1 MKRMITMMTAM
12 CAAVVLFSACSAKWD
27 QDALTVTVRADQVTS
42 DVSPLMYGLMTEE
55 INYSYDGGLYA
66 ELIRNRAFAAPEIYY
81 LRPGE
86 TVPQAPMQPQP
97 GEHPRRPMLN
107 GDSQGRQGL
116 PMLPGQREM
125 RRAQAQ
131 AQAQQAQA
139 QRPSQTPPVVPPNPN
154 DRYVKGLYYWNP
166 VQEGSAKV
174 TIAADNIDQSSW
186 TVLKNNARIEISNA
200 DGNSRAGIYNEGYWG
215 IPVWPNTTY
224 KASFYAKAAPGFSGP
239 VTIAIE
245 SNDGRTTYA
254 SAAVSA
260 ITTDWAKYELTLTTG
275 DVKASDDTRF
285 TLTSTAN
292 GKFWISFVS
301 LFPPTYKDRPNGN
314 RRDLMELMAGMHPTF
329 LRFPGGNYLQGH
341 GPDTRFKWKEM
352 IGPVEMRPTHSSP
365 WNYHSSDGMGLLEF
379 MYWCEDLGMEPIL
392 VVFSGMYLD
401 TDSGSPFVGEDLEP
415 YIQEALEEIEY
426 LTGGTDTKWGA
437 LRAQHGRVEPFKLK
451 YVELGNEDFWERR
464 GYTYPDRYKQMY
476 DAIKKVHPELTLI
489 AASRDIDT
497 MTPDMID
504 IHQYIRISQGAL
516 TEAHRYDP
524 ENFSHDSP
532 KVFVGEYATREG
544 APTTNWLAAL
554 SDAAYLSGCERNA
567 DLVRMTCYAPIFV
580 NVNEMQWDNNLLGYN
595 AVEAYAAPSYYVQSV
610 FANNLGTELPAS
622 SIANAPIDPD
632 TNFENVFY
640 CVTKDAD
647 YIYLKVINVTGNE
660 YPFQAEIQG
669 VSKVISKAAVT
680 VIKSASGQDTNSI
693 DNPRNIV
700 PQESVQGG
708 FGKKFTYTLEPYSV
722 NVFKLQYK

>member
-1 MKRMITMMTAM
+1 MTAIS
-12 CAAVVLFSACSAKWD
+12 ATVFLFSACSVKWD
-27 QDALTVTVRADQVTS
+27 QNAMTVTVLADQVTS

-66 ELIRNRAFAAPEIYY
+66 ELIRNRGFAAPEIYY
-81 LRPGE
+81 VLPGQQQ
-86 TVPQAPMQPQP
+86 PQAPMNPLP
-97 GEHPRRPMLN
+97 GENPPRPMLN

-116 PMLPGQREM
+116 QLLPGQREM
-125 RRAQAQ
+125 RRAQAMAQ
-131 AQAQQAQA
+131 AQAQQQA
-139 QRPSQTPPVVPPNPN
+139 PPVVPETPRNPN
-154 DRYVKGLYYWNP
+154 DSYIEGLYYWSP
-166 VQEGSAKV
+166 VQEGSATV
-174 TIAADNIDQSSW
+174 IIAADNIDQSSW

-224 KASFYAKAAPGFSGP
+224 KASFYAKAAPGFNGP
-239 VTIAIE
+239 VTVAIE
-245 SNDGRTTYA
+245 SNDAKTIYA
-254 SAAVSA
+254 SATVSS
-260 ITTDWAKYELTLTTG
+260 ITADWVKYELTLTTG
-275 DVKASDDTRF
+275 DVQATDDTRF

-314 RRDLMELMAGMHPTF
+314 RRDLMELMADMHPTF

-341 GPDTRFKWKEM
+341 GPETRFNWKEM

-401 TDSGSPFVGEDLEP
+401 TDSGSPFVGEALEP
-415 YIQEALEEIEY
+415 YIQEALDEIEY
-426 LTGGTDTKWGA
+426 LTGSTDTKWGA
-437 LRAQHGRVEPFKLK
+437 LRAQHGRMEPFKLK

-476 DAIKKVHPELTLI
+476 DAIKKVYPDLTLI
-489 AASRDIDT
+489 SASRNIDT
-497 MTPDMID
+497 MRPDMID
-504 IHQYIRISQGAL
+504 IHQYIRPAQGAL
-516 TEAHRYDP
+516 AEAHRYDP

-532 KVFVGEYATREG
+532 DIFIGEYATREG
-544 APTTNWLAAL
+544 APTTNWQAGLY
-554 SDAAYLSGCERNA
+554 DAAYLSGCERNA

-580 NVNEMQWDNNLLGYN
+580 NVNEMQWDNNLMGYD
-595 AVEAYAAPSYYVQSV
+595 AIKSYGSPSYYMQVM

-622 SIANAPIDPD
+622 SIANAPVDSE
-632 TNFENVFY
+632 TNYEDVYY

-647 YIYLKVINVTGNE
+647 YIYLKVINVSGNE
-660 YPFQAEIQG
+660 YPFQADIQG
-669 VSKVISKAAVT
+669 ISKVKSKATVT
-680 VIKSASGQDTNSI
+680 VMKSASDKDTNTI
-693 DNPRNIV
+693 DDPQKIV
-700 PQESVQGG
+700 PQESVKSG
-708 FGKKFTYTLEPYSV
+708 FGKRFTYTVEPYSV

>member
-174 TIAADNIDQSSW
+174 TIAADNIDQSSF
-186 TVLKNNARIEISNA
+186 TIVKNNARIEISNA
-200 DGNSRAGIYNEGYWG
+200 DGSSRAGIYNEGYWG

-224 KASFYAKAAPGFSGP
+224 KASFYAKAAPGFNGP
-239 VTIAIE
+239 VTVAIE
-245 SNDGRTTYA
+245 SNDAKTVYA
-254 SAAVSA
+254 SATVPA
-260 ITTDWAKYELTLTTG
+260 ITSDWAKYELTLTTG
-275 DVKASDDTRF
+275 DVAATDDTRF

-301 LFPPTYKDRPNGN
+301 LFPPTYNDRPNGN
-314 RRDLMELMAGMHPTF
+314 RKDLMELMAAMHPKF
-329 LRFPGGNYLQGH
+329 LRFPGGNYLQGR
-341 GPDTRFKWKEM
+341 GPETRFKWKEM
-352 IGPVEMRPTHSSP
+352 IGPVEIRPTHSSP

-401 TDSGSPFVGEDLEP
+401 TQSGSPFTGEKLEP
-415 YIQEALEEIEY
+415 YIQEALDEIEY
-426 LTGGTDTKWGA
+426 LTGSTETLWGA
-437 LRAQHGRVEPFKLK
+437 LRARHGRVEPFKLK

-647 YIYLKVINVTGNE
+647 YIYLKVINVSGNE
-660 YPFQAEIQG
+660 YPFQADIQG
-669 VSKVISKAAVT
+669 VSKVMSKAAVT

>member
-1 MKRMITMMTAM
+1 MKRTYKLMTAIS
-12 CAAVVLFSACSAKWD
+12 ATVFLFSACSVKWD
-27 QDALTVTVRADQVTS
+27 QNAMTVTVLADQVTS

-66 ELIRNRAFAAPEIYY
+66 ELIRNRGFAAPEIYY
-81 LRPGE
+81 VLPGQQQ
-86 TVPQAPMQPQP
+86 PQAPMNPLP
-97 GEHPRRPMLN
+97 GENPPRPMLN

-116 PMLPGQREM
+116 QLLPGQREM
-125 RRAQAQ
+125 RRAQAMAQ
-131 AQAQQAQA
+131 AQAQQ
-139 QRPSQTPPVVPPNPN
+139 QTPPVVPEIPKNPN
-154 DRYVKGLYYWNP
+154 DNYIKGLYYWNP

-224 KASFYAKAAPGFSGP
+224 KASFYAKAAPGFNGP
-239 VTIAIE
+239 VTVAIE
-245 SNDGRTTYA
+245 SNDAKTIYA
-254 SAAVSA
+254 SATVSS
-260 ITTDWAKYELTLTTG
+260 ITADWVKYELTLTTG
-275 DVKASDDTRF
+275 DVQATDDTRF

-314 RRDLMELMAGMHPTF
+314 RRDLMELMADMHPTF

-341 GPDTRFKWKEM
+341 GPETRFNWKEM

-401 TDSGSPFVGEDLEP
+401 TDSGSPFVGEALEP
-415 YIQEALEEIEY
+415 YIQEALDEIEY
-426 LTGGTDTKWGA
+426 LTGSTDTKWGA
-437 LRAQHGRVEPFKLK
+437 LRAQHGRMEPFKLK

-476 DAIKKVHPELTLI
+476 DAIKKVYPDLTLI
-489 AASRDIDT
+489 SASRNIDT
-497 MTPDMID
+497 MRPDMID
-504 IHQYIRISQGAL
+504 IHQYIRPAQGAL
-516 TEAHRYDP
+516 AEAHRYDP

-532 KVFVGEYATREG
+532 DIFIGEYATREG
-544 APTTNWLAAL
+544 APTTNWQAGLY
-554 SDAAYLSGCERNA
+554 DAAYLSGCERNA

-580 NVNEMQWDNNLLGYN
+580 NVNEMQWDNNLMGYD
-595 AVEAYAAPSYYVQSV
+595 AIKSYGSPSYYMQVM

-622 SIANAPIDPD
+622 SIANAPVDPE
-632 TNFENVFY
+632 TNYEDVYY

-647 YIYLKVINVTGNE
+647 YIYLKVINVSGNE
-660 YPFQAEIQG
+660 YPFQADIQG
-669 VSKVISKAAVT
+669 VSKVKSKAMVT
-680 VIKSASGQDTNSI
+680 VMKSASDKDTNTI
-693 DNPRNIV
+693 DDPQRVV
-700 PQESVQGG
+700 PQESVKSG
-708 FGKKFTYTLEPYSV
+708 FGKRFTYTVEPYSV
-722 NVFKLQYK
+722 NVFKLHYK